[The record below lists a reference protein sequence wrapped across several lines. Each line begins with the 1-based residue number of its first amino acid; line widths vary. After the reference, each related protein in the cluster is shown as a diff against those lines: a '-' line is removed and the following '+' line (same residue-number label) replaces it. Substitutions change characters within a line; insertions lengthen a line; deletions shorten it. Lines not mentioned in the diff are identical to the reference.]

1 MINLYFSFIIYLMRI
16 HLIAIGGSIMH
27 NMALAL
33 QKQGHI
39 ISGSDDKI
47 FEPSKSRLKKYDLL
61 PKKIGWYPKKISN
74 DLDII
79 ILGMHAKRDNP
90 ELIKA
95 QELNLPIY
103 SFPEYIFK
111 HSKNKKR
118 IVISGSHG
126 KTSVTSMI
134 MHVLKNLNVNF
145 DYLVGAKIDGFER
158 MVKLTEDAPIIILEG
173 DEYLSSCINK
183 NPKFH
188 LYQPDIAVLTGI
200 AWDHIN
206 VFKTFEDYVEQ
217 FRIFKNMVKDVLIYC
232 SKDQELIKLM
242 NEKTKCQK
250 KGYSTHEHKIINGET
265 YINNYKIQVFG
276 DHNLENINA
285 AKLVCEELNISHDEF
300 YKHISSFKGAANRLE
315 LIKKN
320 MDSAIFKD
328 FAHSPSKLKATCKA
342 VKNQYKNRQLIAC
355 MELHTFSSLNK
366 KFLAEYKGSMD
377 DANIAIIYY
386 SLDTLKNKGLNMIK
400 KEDIFDSFNKK
411 ELLIFTDSKQLEK
424 HLKSIDL
431 KNKNLLMMSSGNF
444 GDINFNELG

>member
-1 MINLYFSFIIYLMRI
+1 MRI

-377 DANIAIIYY
+377 DADIAIIYY

>member
-1 MINLYFSFIIYLMRI
+1 MRI

-242 NEKTKCQK
+242 NEKTKCQQ

-366 KFLAEYKGSMD
+366 TFLAEYKGSMD
-377 DANIAIIYY
+377 DADVAIIYY

>member
-134 MHVLKNLNVNF
+134 MHVLKNLNLNF
-145 DYLVGAKIDGFER
+145 DYLVGAKIEGFER

>member
-1 MINLYFSFIIYLMRI
+1 
-16 HLIAIGGSIMH
+16 
-27 NMALAL
+27 
-33 QKQGHI
+33 
-39 ISGSDDKI
+39 
-47 FEPSKSRLKKYDLL
+47 
-61 PKKIGWYPKKISN
+61 
-74 DLDII
+74 
-79 ILGMHAKRDNP
+79 
-90 ELIKA
+90 
-95 QELNLPIY
+95 
-103 SFPEYIFK
+103 
-111 HSKNKKR
+111 
-118 IVISGSHG
+118 
-126 KTSVTSMI
+126 MI

>member
-1 MINLYFSFIIYLMRI
+1 MRI

-285 AKLVCEELNISHDEF
+285 AKLVCEELNISLDEF

-377 DANIAIIYY
+377 DADIAIIYY